1 MSQITPP
8 PSTETH
14 HVSDK
19 LSKVA
24 LWSMIIGIVS
34 LCLSPLGL
42 VALIMGIVG
51 ITKTSGEKMRGLG
64 FAIAG
69 TSLGVIGLVG
79 GCLWIGILL
88 PAVGAARQTAMQLMS
103 STQLR
108 SIGQGMHVYAAQNN
122 DLFPPV
128 DQTFDILLEQGLI
141 DTEIL
146 ISPLE
151 DGDGV
156 SYILTGVPVLTF
168 DAREIMAYE
177 DPKHMANGVNVLFGD
192 LHIELV
198 SHEVFEQ
205 MLAEQEA
212 RMQAER
218 NAQP

>member
-1 MSQITPP
+1 
-8 PSTETH
+8 
-14 HVSDK
+14 
-19 LSKVA
+19 
-24 LWSMIIGIVS
+24 MIVGIVS
-34 LCLSPLGL
+34 LCLAPLGL

-69 TSLGVIGLVG
+69 TSLGVIGLIG
-79 GCLWIGILL
+79 GCLLIGILL
-88 PAVGAARQTAMQLMS
+88 PAVGAARQTARQTAMQLKS
-103 STQLR
+103 QTQLR
-108 SIGQGMHVYAAQNN
+108 SIGLGMHVYATQNN

-128 DQTFDILLEQGLI
+128 DQTFDILLEQGLLE
-141 DTEIL
+141 TEIL

-156 SYILTGVPVLTF
+156 SYILTGVPELTF

-177 DPKHMANGVNVLFGD
+177 DPKHLANGVNVLFGD
-192 LHIELV
+192 SHVEMV